1 MKVSVVVPCYN
12 EEENIQT
19 LVEAIRQVDTH
30 GLDVEFIL
38 VDNGSKDKTG
48 ELIDQHVDGFIK
60 KAVVEN
66 NIGFGFGIQTGIKAA
81 TGDYIGWIHGDVQV
95 HPTELNQFFKHIKEN
110 PAGGYFLK
118 AHRTCRP
125 KFDLL
130 FTWGQGIV
138 DSALLHTKLRDISAF
153 PCLYP
158 KSVVQGTITD
168 EMPNDF
174 SIDLFAYW
182 TAKQMGYTEIRYD
195 VVVGE
200 RKGGKSSWNSGL
212 KSRIKQSK
220 RIWDASLKIKR
231 GEKVL

>member
-12 EEENIQT
+12 EEENIPT
-19 LVEAIRQVDTH
+19 LVEAIKQVDTH

-48 ELIDQHVDGFIK
+48 ELIDQYVNDTIK
-60 KAVVEN
+60 KAVVVN
-66 NIGFGFGIQTGIKAA
+66 NIGFGYGIQTGIKAA

-95 HPTELNQFFKHIKEN
+95 HPTELNQFFKHLKEN
-110 PAGGYFLK
+110 PSGGYFLK
-118 AHRTCRP
+118 AHRTNRP

-130 FTWGQGIV
+130 FTWGQGVV
-138 DSALLHTKLRDISAF
+138 DSALLNTKLYDISAF
-153 PCLYP
+153 PVLYP
-158 KSVVQGTITD
+158 RTVVQGTITD

-182 TAKQMGYTEIRYD
+182 TAKKMGFEEIRYD
-195 VVVGE
+195 VIGGE
-200 RKGGKSSWNSGL
+200 RKGGKSSWNSGV

>member
-1 MKVSVVVPCYN
+1 MKVSVIVPCYN
-12 EEENIQT
+12 EEDNIHV
-19 LVEAIRQVDTH
+19 LVDAIKQVDTH
-30 GLDVEFIL
+30 GVDAEFIL

-48 ELIDQHVDGFIK
+48 ELIDSYVNNNIK
-60 KAVVEN
+60 KVTVDT
-66 NIGFGFGIQTGIKAA
+66 NIGFGYGIQSGIKAA
-81 TGDYIGWIHGDVQV
+81 TGHYIGWIHGDVQV
-95 HPTELNQFFKHIKEN
+95 HPTELNQFFKHIAEN

-118 AHRTCRP
+118 AHRTNRP

-138 DSALLHTKLRDISAF
+138 DSAILHTKLYDISAF

-158 KSVVQGTITD
+158 RAVVQGSITD

-174 SIDLFAYW
+174 SIDLFAYYM
-182 TAKQMGYTEIRYD
+182 AKQLGYTEIRYD
-195 VVVGE
+195 VVVNE
-200 RKGGKSSWNSGL
+200 RKGGKSSWNTGL

-220 RIWDASLKIKR
+220 RILDASLKIRR

>member
-1 MKVSVVVPCYN
+1 MKVSVIVPCYN
-12 EEENIQT
+12 EEENIHT
-19 LVEAIRQVDTH
+19 LVEAIKQVDTH
-30 GLDVEFIL
+30 GIEAEFIL

-48 ELIDQHVDGFIK
+48 ELIDQYVNGYIK
-60 KAVVEN
+60 KAVVET

-118 AHRTCRP
+118 AHRTNRP

-130 FTWGQGIV
+130 FTWGQGVV
-138 DSALLHTKLRDISAF
+138 DTALLGVKLYDISAF

-158 KSVVQGTITD
+158 RAVVQGTITD

-182 TAKQMGYTEIRYD
+182 TAKKMGYTEIRYD

-200 RKGGKSSWNSGL
+200 RKGGKSSWNNGL

>member
-1 MKVSVVVPCYN
+1 MKVSVIVPCYN
-12 EEENIQT
+12 EEDNIPS
-19 LVEAIRQVDTH
+19 LIEAIRQVNTH
-30 GLDVEFIL
+30 GLDVEFLL

-48 ELIDQHVDGFIK
+48 ELIDKYADEIIK
-60 KAVVEN
+60 KVTVDE

-95 HPTELNQFFKHIKEN
+95 HPTELNQFFKHLKEN
-110 PAGGYFLK
+110 PSGGYFLK
-118 AHRTCRP
+118 AHRTNRP

-130 FTWGQGIV
+130 FTWGQGVV
-138 DSALLHTKLRDISAF
+138 DSALLHTKLHDISAF
-153 PCLYP
+153 PVLYP
-158 KSVVQGTITD
+158 RAVVQGSITD

-182 TAKQMGYTEIRYD
+182 TAKKMGFDEIRYD
-195 VVVGE
+195 VIVGE